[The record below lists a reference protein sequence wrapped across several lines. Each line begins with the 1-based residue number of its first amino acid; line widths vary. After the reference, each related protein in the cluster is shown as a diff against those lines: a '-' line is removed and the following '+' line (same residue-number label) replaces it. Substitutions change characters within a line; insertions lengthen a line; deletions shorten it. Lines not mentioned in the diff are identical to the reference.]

1 MAKELE
7 FSLEYWKDRADFFEK
22 QIAEL
27 RSAKA
32 ELRNYII
39 DHLEEE
45 NKELKQ
51 ILAKL
56 SEAITLQLKRTD
68 VPCIPQDK
76 DTLGYVKAFRGKNMR
91 IDDLGMTARTTN
103 CLKNEGLKTLGD
115 VSQYTENELRHIP
128 NFGRKSLYE
137 VKEILLFNGLSLKY

>member
-1 MAKELE
+1 MKKELT
-7 FSLEYWKDRADFFEK
+7 FSLEYWKDRAEFFEK

-27 RSAKA
+27 RDAKA

-76 DTLGYVKAFRGKNMR
+76 DTLGYVKAFRGKSVRVEDLNM
-91 IDDLGMTARTTN
+91 TTRTTN
-103 CLKNEGLKTLGD
+103 CLKFNGMETLGD
-115 VSQYTENELRHIP
+115 VCKYTESELFSLP
-128 NFGRKSLYE
+128 NFGRKSMYE
-137 VKEILLFNGLSLKY
+137 LKEILLINGLSLKY

>member
-7 FSLEYWKDRADFFEK
+7 FSLEYWKDRAEFFEK

-76 DTLGYVKAFRGKNMR
+76 DTLGYIKAFRGKSVR
-91 IDDLGMTARTTN
+91 IDDLGMTTRTTN
-103 CLKNEGLKTLGD
+103 CLKNEGLTTLGD
-115 VSQYTENELRHIP
+115 VSKYTETELRNIP